1 MFKVLLIYP
10 YNTSRETN
18 TRWYP
23 AEPLGLLYI
32 ASYLSEWAQQHGV
45 PMQIKILDIQLEGPS
60 HCILTARGFRN
71 GMTDEQIKEYVAAFQ
86 PDVVGISMNYTFGVQ
101 DTLDIAETIKQT
113 IPQTPLVVGGA
124 HATLDHHKVAEHPA
138 VDIVV
143 RGEGEATFQELCG
156 AIYHDSDIDG
166 IAGITY
172 RSNGSVKTNPDR
184 IPISDLDTLPIP
196 DRSFLPYEK
205 YLSKKQYFYTMQSP
219 VGTIFTSRGCPF
231 HCIFCSTQK
240 TWGNNWRGR
249 SAKNILKEVEY
260 LRKNYGVK
268 EIAFQDDQFLGDRQ
282 RIIDFCKL
290 AVGKQLGMTFIVP
303 PGNSPAF
310 INGELLDWMMKAG
323 FYRLCF
329 SVDVGTESAVRYVRK
344 PVKLAN
350 VRSLVKAANRRGIW
364 TYGTF
369 VIGFPHETAED
380 IEATIKYAYKLKLD
394 FVRFYIAQPH
404 FGSELYDRYEKE
416 GRLIGLR
423 VGEQHSIMDA
433 FFGTDHLSAAELI
446 SLRNEAECNYIK
458 HHWVDFLNPV
468 YLATEF
474 LPKIAS
480 FRRFKYFVGL
490 VLRFTE
496 VTLKFKEVEAD
507 NATATAKPTE

>member
-10 YNTSRETN
+10 YHTSREIN

-32 ASYLSEWAQQHGV
+32 ASYLSERAQQHGV
-45 PMQIKILDIQLEGPS
+45 PMQIKILDAQLEGPS
-60 HCILTARGFRN
+60 HCIPTARGFRS
-71 GMTDEQIKEYVAAFQ
+71 GMTDEQIKEYVAAFK
-86 PDVVGISMNYTFGVQ
+86 PDVVGISMNYTFGAQ
-101 DTLDIAETIKQT
+101 DAFDTAATVKQGANPT
-113 IPQTPLVVGGA
+113 TRLVVGGA
-124 HATLDHHKVAEHPA
+124 HATLAHRQVAEHPA

-143 RGEGEATFQELCG
+143 RGEGEVTFQELCRALYDG
-156 AIYHDSDIDG
+156 NDIGDV
-166 IAGITY
+166 AGITY
-172 RSNGSVKTNPDR
+172 RSNGSVKTNPNR

-196 DRSFLPYEK
+196 DRSFLPYET
-205 YLSKKQYFYTMQSP
+205 YLSKPQYFYTMQSP
-219 VGTIFTSRGCPF
+219 VGTVFTSRGCPF
-231 HCIFCSTQK
+231 RCVFCSTQK

-260 LRKNYGVK
+260 LRENYGVK

-290 AVGKQLGMTFIVP
+290 AVEKQLGMTFIVP

-310 INGELLDWMMKAG
+310 VNEELLDWMAKAG

-329 SVDVGTESAVRYVRK
+329 SIDVGTDSAVRYVRK
-344 PVKLAN
+344 PVRLAS
-350 VRSLVKAANRRGIW
+350 VRPLVKAANRRGIW

-369 VIGFPHETAED
+369 VIGFPYED
-380 IEATIKYAYKLKLD
+380 RADIQATVQYAYKLKLD
-394 FVRFYIAQPH
+394 FLRFYIVQPH
-404 FGSELYDRYEKE
+404 FGSELYDRYEEE

-423 VGEQHSIMDA
+423 VDEQHSPMDA

-480 FRRFKYFVGL
+480 FRRFRYFAGL

-496 VTLKFKEVEAD
+496 ITLKFKKAD
-507 NATATAKPTE
+507 NATTTAKLTE